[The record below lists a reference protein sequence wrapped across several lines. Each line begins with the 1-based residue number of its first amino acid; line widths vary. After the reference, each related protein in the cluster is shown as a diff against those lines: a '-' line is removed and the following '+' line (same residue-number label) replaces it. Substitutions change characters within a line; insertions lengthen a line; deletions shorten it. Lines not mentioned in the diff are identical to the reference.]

1 MSLPSEDL
9 KKFWQRLQKGVEVA
23 VAGPS
28 PDKLLGVRDGFLR
41 YFQDGLDRPVSVAVV
56 PQPCAEA
63 QLGLAVSDEEII
75 GRNREKVLDL
85 ERRLGDTYHFYVAT
99 DGGLDSVELDG
110 KARFFVRN
118 WTVVRGRL
126 GEAWGASGSIQL
138 PDRLVAGLANEQ
150 IPFAVPGTR
159 KRGGMIS
166 SLTGGLETRRHAVGL
181 STLHALASLF
191 YGVLD
196 TRSAR

>member
-1 MSLPSEDL
+1 MSDDL

-41 YFQDGLDRPVSVAVV
+41 YFQDGLERPVSVAVV
-56 PQPCAEA
+56 PQPCEESAL
-63 QLGLAVSDEEII
+63 LGLAVSDEEVI

-85 ERRLGDTYHFYVAT
+85 EQRLGDTYHFYVAT
-99 DGGLDSVELDG
+99 DGGLASVEIDG
-110 KARFFVRN
+110 KLRYFVRN

-138 PDRLVAGLANEQ
+138 PERLIKGLDDEQ
-150 IPFAVPGTR
+150 VPFAVPGTR

-181 STLHALASLF
+181 STLHALSTLF

>member
-1 MSLPSEDL
+1 S
-9 KKFWQRLQKGVEVA
+9 VEI
-23 VAGPS
+23 
-28 PDKLLGVRDGFLR
+28 DGRVR
-41 YFQDGLDRPVSVAVV
+41 YF
-56 PQPCAEA
+56 
-63 QLGLAVSDEEII
+63 I
-75 GRNREKVLDL
+75 
-85 ERRLGDTYHFYVAT
+85 
-99 DGGLDSVELDG
+99 
-110 KARFFVRN
+110 RN

-138 PDRLVAGLANEQ
+138 PDRLIGGLENEQ

-166 SLTGGLETRRHAVGL
+166 SLTGGLETRRHAVAL
-181 STLHALASLF
+181 STLHALSTLF